1 MEMSTDTNGRQKRV
15 KKRKVDKEFSYEE
28 SDGKSSAYIDGD
40 QEITEKNKNTTEK
53 NTQNKKNCQ
62 KNKENQIPKQKNT
75 SKKNKKESQDK
86 ANSFIGAECLAQ
98 MKNQLASPAPVT
110 LMQHPNFGTVAPQK
124 SLSAPTTTFY
134 HLQTTSNNLLLE
146 KHVNVSQ
153 APPSY
158 QVTSTVKSLPPLSV
172 NSHPLQTPPQHLQD
186 NTLPSSAIALTASK
200 ESTTESQGLLG
211 QNQAQS
217 SGKIAQAHTQRNLNP
232 TFTQVQ
238 VQNYQAPSP
247 IQSAAAPFEIDPTHL
262 QNLPNQRQ
270 SSQVQVQ
277 QNFHPVSSQ
286 TFQQN
291 FVQTP
296 TQSSNPT
303 QTSNIVQTSTQS
315 QNPAQTSNIPPYQP
329 TFVELVNAAAASSA
343 QILLSETEHAF
354 DCHTPGSA
362 GAGDE
367 TSTWANFNNG
377 NSLHTLTSSP
387 MQAALNAIQ
396 QLGASP
402 NNSVNSNN
410 TIQLDSS
417 LDNSHMHSDNITTEE
432 ESYADRSNKNDKVN
446 SNDSA
451 DSPCNNCN
459 CCQFYRRNKEY
470 GSEFPQ
476 GMNKFK
482 RAFL

>member
-1 MEMSTDTNGRQKRV
+1 M
-15 KKRKVDKEFSYEE
+15 
-28 SDGKSSAYIDGD
+28 
-40 QEITEKNKNTTEK
+40 
-53 NTQNKKNCQ
+53 
-62 KNKENQIPKQKNT
+62 
-75 SKKNKKESQDK
+75 
-86 ANSFIGAECLAQ
+86 
-98 MKNQLASPAPVT
+98 
-110 LMQHPNFGTVAPQK
+110 
-124 SLSAPTTTFY
+124 
-134 HLQTTSNNLLLE
+134 
-146 KHVNVSQ
+146 
-153 APPSY
+153 
-158 QVTSTVKSLPPLSV
+158 
-172 NSHPLQTPPQHLQD
+172 
-186 NTLPSSAIALTASK
+186 
-200 ESTTESQGLLG
+200 
-211 QNQAQS
+211 
-217 SGKIAQAHTQRNLNP
+217 NP

-238 VQNYQAPSP
+238 VQNYQAPSS

-277 QNFHPVSSQ
+277 RNFHPVSSQ

-296 TQSSNPT
+296 TQSPNPT

-343 QILLSETEHAF
+343 QILLSETERAF
-354 DCHTPGSA
+354 DCHTPRSA

-377 NSLHTLTSSP
+377 NNLHTLTSSP

-417 LDNSHMHSDNITTEE
+417 LDNSYMHSDNITTEE

-451 DSPCNNCN
+451 DSPCNNCKY
-459 CCQFYRRNKEY
+459 CQFYRRNKEY

-476 GMNKFK
+476 GMDKSK
-482 RAFL
+482 RTFL